1 MTNLLT
7 PAEAANT
14 LRTDVDDPAMLDLL
28 AGVDEYIRH
37 ATGKDWTADEPIHP
51 TAKSAA
57 RMLLVLWY
65 DNPSGFMPGGAV
77 ELPAG
82 LNALLSQLEAKA
94 MTNV

>member
-1 MTNLLT
+1 MSNLLT

-14 LRTDVDDPAMLDLL
+14 LRTDADDPAMLDLL
-28 AGVDEYIRH
+28 DGVDEYITH
-37 ATGKDWTADEPIHP
+37 ATGKDWTTDETIHP

-65 DNPSGFMPGGAV
+65 DNPSGFLPGSAV
-77 ELPAG
+77 ELPPG

-94 MTNV
+94 LANG